1 MAAVLLTGVGLV
13 LVFLSFVF
21 GLLKNNVPYQRAL
34 AEAEQSLKVR
44 EAIGQPIEPGLFVN
58 GQFSTSGDNG
68 EAKLLIPISG
78 PKGDAQILVEATK
91 RSGRWTFS
99 VLTVQINRTGQRID
113 LQNNA
118 QSSGDLVL
126 LMRSVVADLPQG

>member
-1 MAAVLLTGVGLV
+1 M
-13 LVFLSFVF
+13 
-21 GLLKNNVPYQRAL
+21 
-34 AEAEQSLKVR
+34 R

-113 LQNNA
+113 LQNND
-118 QSSGDLVL
+118 QFSGDLVL
-126 LMRSVVADLPQG
+126 LMRSLVADLPQG